1 MIVAISET
9 KAHSVAQVVWNHVAQ
24 VSLELM
30 EILLTQTPKSWD
42 YSSKPEFFLSS
53 VHCGTYPD
61 VSRRRSLGGGSF
73 EKLVHL
79 TTWLPEVGMTGP
91 RRILELVLP

>member
-1 MIVAISET
+1 MIVVISET

-42 YSSKPEFFLSS
+42 YSSKPEFFYHLYIV
-53 VHCGTYPD
+53 VHILMFPEG
-61 VSRRRSLGGGSF
+61 RAWGGG
-73 EKLVHL
+73 L
-79 TTWLPEVGMTGP
+79 
-91 RRILELVLP
+91 